1 MATVSFNKPL
11 EIRSNESASALIK
24 ASKEADSHKPIKRI
38 DISRE
43 RESGLSSLR
52 KRYSH

>member
-11 EIRSNESASALIK
+11 EIRSDKSASALIK
-24 ASKEADSHKPIKRI
+24 ASMETDSHKPIKRV

-52 KRYSH
+52 KKYSH

>member
-1 MATVSFNKPL
+1 MATVSFNRPL
-11 EIRSNESASALIK
+11 EIRSDESASALIK
-24 ASKEADSHKPIKRI
+24 ASKEADSHKPIERI
-38 DISRE
+38 DIRE